1 MIKNESTNW
10 LLIILIPLIVILF
23 IVAFQVGMTDGL
35 K

>member
-23 IVAFQVGMTDGL
+23 IAAFQVGMTDGL